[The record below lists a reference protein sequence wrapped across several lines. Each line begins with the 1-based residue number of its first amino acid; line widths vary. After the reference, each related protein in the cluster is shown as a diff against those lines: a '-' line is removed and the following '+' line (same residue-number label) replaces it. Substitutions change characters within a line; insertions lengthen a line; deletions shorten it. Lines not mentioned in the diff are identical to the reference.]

1 MKRFKKFILSMLLN
15 KRERI
20 IIWNALWYSN
30 HTYRRRGNINGAVA
44 VSQVMNRVEYI
55 LGVVPQKY
63 TKAEVDKIVDG
74 VIDAI
79 AKEVA
84 EREVAIKRMVVGYD
98 KGKEGGSHT
107 GVLVIKAADC
117 SECEET
123 DCPIHKKMHDD
134 SKLETEVPVE
144 DSGEEKKEQEQ
155 AEESAEK

>member
-1 MKRFKKFILSMLLN
+1 MKKFKRFILKMLLS
-15 KRERI
+15 KQERI

-44 VSQVMNRVEYI
+44 VSQVMNKVGYI
-55 LGVVPQKY
+55 LGAVPQKY

-79 AKEVA
+79 VKEVA
-84 EREVAIKRMVVGYD
+84 EREVAMKRMAVEVD
-98 KGKEGGSHT
+98 RGKEGGSHT

-123 DCPIHKKMHDD
+123 DCPIYKKMHDD
-134 SKLETEVPVE
+134 SKPETEIPVE

-155 AEESAEK
+155 AAEGTEK

>member
-1 MKRFKKFILSMLLN
+1 MKKFKKFILSMLLN

-44 VSQVMNRVEYI
+44 VSQVMNKVEYI
-55 LGVVPQKY
+55 LGAVPQKY

-84 EREVAIKRMVVGYD
+84 AKRMSVGYD
-98 KGKEGGSHT
+98 KGKEDGSHT
-107 GVLVIKAADC
+107 GVIVIKAADC
-117 SECEET
+117 EHCDET
-123 DCPIHKKMHDD
+123 DCSIYKKMHAD
-134 SKLETEVPVE
+134 SKEETEVPVE

-155 AEESAEK
+155 SEESAEK

>member
-1 MKRFKKFILSMLLN
+1 MN
-15 KRERI
+15 K
-20 IIWNALWYSN
+20 
-30 HTYRRRGNINGAVA
+30 
-44 VSQVMNRVEYI
+44 VEYI

-84 EREVAIKRMVVGYD
+84 MKRMSVGYD
-98 KGKEGGSHT
+98 KGSGSHT

-117 SECEET
+117 
-123 DCPIHKKMHDD
+123 PIYKKMHDD
-134 SKLETEVPVE
+134 SKPETEIPVE